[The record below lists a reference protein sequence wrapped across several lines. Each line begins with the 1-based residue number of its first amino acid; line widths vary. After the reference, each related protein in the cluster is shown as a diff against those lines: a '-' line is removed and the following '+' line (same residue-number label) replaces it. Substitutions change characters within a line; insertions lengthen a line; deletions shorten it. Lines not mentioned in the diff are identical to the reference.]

1 MRFISGPL
9 RDPNPPERVSSG
21 ARSDSRRQSRARERN
36 RRTLRNRRIKAV
48 LAGGLVFGIG
58 ATATLAAWT
67 DTETASGSFEAGRFK
82 IDLSVDTTWSS
93 NREMTFKAT
102 GMYPGSTVY
111 APAYVRTTSDTTM
124 KGQIQVA
131 GSGVAGTSNTIAGN
145 LEYRAVTKSFT
156 SAAEAFASA
165 CDASAF
171 SGSPSYVFGG
181 GTSKQPL
188 RNSVTS
194 TSKQAVSSVAGSVQA
209 YCFEVVLPTS
219 TPSAAQGTSAA
230 HAWTFSAESVPDG
243 P

>member
-1 MRFISGPL
+1 MRFTLGPL
-9 RDPNPPERVSSG
+9 RDPNPSERVSSG
-21 ARSDSRRQSRARERN
+21 PRSDSRRQNRAHAPNGRA
-36 RRTLRNRRIKAV
+36 LRNRRIKAV

-82 IDLSVDTTWSS
+82 IDLSVDKTWSS
-93 NREMTFKAT
+93 SREMTFKAT

-111 APAYVRTTSDTTM
+111 APAYVRTTADTTM

-131 GSGVAGTSNTIAGN
+131 GNGVAGSSSTIAGN
-145 LEYRAVTKSFT
+145 LEYRAVTKSFP

-171 SGSPSYVFGG
+171 AGSPSYVFGG
-181 GTSKQPL
+181 GASKQPL
-188 RNSVTS
+188 RTSATS
-194 TSKQAVSSVAGSVQA
+194 TSKQTVNSVAGSVQA
-209 YCFEVVLPTS
+209 YCFEVVLPIS

-230 HAWTFSAESVPDG
+230 HTWTFDAESVPAG
-243 P
+243 S